1 MKRLFAILLTVVV
14 ALSAFGC
21 QNKAAQNSADEP
33 TVPGASGAASTDSST
48 RDEPRHRATF
58 DQFGDLSATHPYDYP
73 LSPTAIPSGVLKNRQ
88 YQLDTEELF
97 QNPELPTGCESVA
110 LTAALQYLKFD
121 LEKTDIAENYLT
133 YGEDVMWDYVG
144 EPFEYDGAGI
154 FPPGL
159 TNTANIYLRT
169 QKTNYVAYNTMGV
182 PFEDLLKL
190 IENKCPVVIWTTL
203 DYEYPILADTA
214 YEYKDKF
221 YYWYELE
228 HCVFLCGYDLDE
240 GTVTINDPMEGIV
253 TLDLEQMKET
263 DGHRQTRS
271 ADLGFGQRYRS
282 AAASPLS
289 DRRMLYRDRYCGKP
303 NRLCASAGG

>member
-73 LSPTAIPSGVLKNRQ
+73 LSPTAIPSGALKNRQ

-190 IENKCPVVIWTTL
+190 IENNCPVVLWTTL

-263 DGHRQTRS
+263 YDEIGR
-271 ADLGFGQRYRS
+271 
-282 AAASPLS
+282 LS
-289 DRRMLYRDRYCGKP
+289 MTIKDET
-303 NRLCASAGG
+303 A

>member
-73 LSPTAIPSGVLKNRQ
+73 LSPTAIPSGALKNRQ

-133 YGEDVMWDYVG
+133 YGEDVMWG
-144 EPFEYDGAGI
+144 Q
-154 FPPGL
+154 
-159 TNTANIYLRT
+159 YL
-169 QKTNYVAYNTMGV
+169 
-182 PFEDLLKL
+182 F
-190 IENKCPVVIWTTL
+190 
-203 DYEYPILADTA
+203 ADA
-214 YEYKDKF
+214 KNQ
-221 YYWYELE
+221 
-228 HCVFLCGYDLDE
+228 LC
-240 GTVTINDPMEGIV
+240 
-253 TLDLEQMKET
+253 
-263 DGHRQTRS
+263 
-271 ADLGFGQRYRS
+271 
-282 AAASPLS
+282 
-289 DRRMLYRDRYCGKP
+289 
-303 NRLCASAGG
+303 RL

>member
-33 TVPGASGAASTDSST
+33 TVPGASGAASTDSAT

-169 QKTNYVAYNTMGV
+169 QKTNYVAYNTKIGRAHV
-182 PFEDLLKL
+182 
-190 IENKCPVVIWTTL
+190 
-203 DYEYPILADTA
+203 
-214 YEYKDKF
+214 
-221 YYWYELE
+221 
-228 HCVFLCGYDLDE
+228 
-240 GTVTINDPMEGIV
+240 
-253 TLDLEQMKET
+253 
-263 DGHRQTRS
+263 
-271 ADLGFGQRYRS
+271 
-282 AAASPLS
+282 
-289 DRRMLYRDRYCGKP
+289 
-303 NRLCASAGG
+303 